1 METLVD
7 VVGLAL
13 VAKVT
18 LAIVVQEILVEGF
31 GEVGSL
37 LDAGLLQGDI
47 YLSVDGLFRC
57 SPSSC
62 HPYGCTGRSGPDRG
76 DPDTGCR

>member
-18 LAIVVQEILVEGF
+18 LAIVVQEILVEGSAKSA
-31 GEVGSL
+31 V
-37 LDAGLLQGDI
+37 
-47 YLSVDGLFRC
+47 C
-57 SPSSC
+57 
-62 HPYGCTGRSGPDRG
+62 
-76 DPDTGCR
+76 